1 MESLRAQPPAVESLD
16 HEVKFV
22 LPAHSIAPARA
33 LLAGLF
39 RPEAPHARS
48 RIGTIYFDDR
58 NLSSVDEK
66 LASDYRKIKIRLRW
80 YDGAGPVH
88 LEVKRRVGSR
98 REKLRHELPVDGARL
113 EAGGLAAAERC
124 GVVEALRA
132 NGVVPPADLAPA
144 LRLAYE
150 RERYVDPATGA
161 RLSLDTA
168 IAALEQAP
176 WCAAA
181 ELERGAADEL
191 DVALVECKGTSR
203 ELPPA
208 LRVLEALGA
217 RRRSFSKYTTCLL
230 HGFR

>member
-22 LPAHSIAPARA
+22 LPAHSAGPVRA

-39 RPEAPHARS
+39 RPEVPHARS

-58 NLSSVDEK
+58 SLSSAEEK
-66 LASDYRKIKIRLRW
+66 LASDYRKTKIRLRW
-80 YDGAGPVH
+80 YDGAGPVQ

-98 REKLRHELPVDGARL
+98 REKLRREISADGTRL
-113 EAGGLAAAERC
+113 ETGGLSAAARC
-124 GVVEALRA
+124 GVAEALCA
-132 NGVVPPADLAPA
+132 SGIVPPADLAPA
-144 LRLAYE
+144 LRLTYE
-150 RERYVDPATGA
+150 RERYFDAATGA

-168 IAALEQAP
+168 IVAIEQAP

-181 ELERGAADEL
+181 DLERGAPREL
-191 DVALVECKGTSR
+191 AVALVECKGASR

-208 LRVLEALGA
+208 LRVLEMLGA
-217 RRRSFSKYTTCLL
+217 RRRSFSKYTACLL